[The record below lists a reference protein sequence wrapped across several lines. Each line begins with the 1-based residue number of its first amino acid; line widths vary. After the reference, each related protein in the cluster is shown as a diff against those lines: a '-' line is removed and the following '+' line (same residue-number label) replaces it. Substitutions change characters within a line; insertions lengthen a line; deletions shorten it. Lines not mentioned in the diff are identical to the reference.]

1 MILHEFGVAPLKLAA
16 AGVVLLP
23 HYTRCLRS
31 LLALLLALLF
41 SRLGGE
47 PMGRG
52 CALDVALANATFGAM
67 LAGLGHR
74 WK

>member
-1 MILHEFGVAPLKLAA
+1 MAPIELAA

-47 PMGRG
+47 PMGRRG
-52 CALDVALANATFGAM
+52 CALDVAVAGATFGTI
-67 LAGLGHR
+67 LATSGHSMA
-74 WK
+74 